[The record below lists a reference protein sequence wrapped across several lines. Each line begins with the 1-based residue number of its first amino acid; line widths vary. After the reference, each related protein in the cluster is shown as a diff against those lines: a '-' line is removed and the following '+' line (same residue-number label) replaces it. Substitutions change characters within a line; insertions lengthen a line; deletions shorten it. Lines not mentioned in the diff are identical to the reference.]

1 MTDINIGAW
10 RNETKEGVPY
20 LNGSLPDGRK
30 WKLFFNGAKQP
41 GDKQP
46 EYNLKISD
54 PKVQNVSFVPEGKT
68 VDEEIP
74 F

>member
-1 MTDINIGAW
+1 MADINIGAW
-10 RNETKEGVPY
+10 RNKTKDGVPY

-30 WKLFFNGAKQP
+30 WALYFNGAKQP

-54 PKVQNVSFVPEGKT
+54 AKVQHVSFAPVEK
-68 VDEEIP
+68 DSNDEIP